1 MKEATPS
8 IVSPRATGVSLDS
21 LLRSHKMPTA
31 SLEVEDSTAEQR
43 TMKAHQIAP
52 SVSYTFTARLT
63 YPNRIAM
70 FARIAHT
77 IGRRGG
83 DLGAVDIVGSDTEV
97 MTRDIT
103 VRPRDVAHQDQ
114 ILAAIRKLPGV
125 KVVNVSDRV
134 FLLHLGGKIAV
145 QNKVPLTTRDA
156 LSMAYTPGV
165 ARVCESIAAQPR
177 KAWQL
182 TIKGNSVAVVS
193 DGTAVLGLGDIG
205 PEAAMP
211 VMEGKAML
219 FKEFAGID
227 AYPVCLSTRDPQE
240 IVATVKHLAVGFGG
254 INLEDISAPRC
265 FEIERRLQDQL
276 DIPVFHDDQHGTAVV
291 VLAALLNALRLT
303 RQRLERLRIV
313 ISGAGAAG
321 VAVTQILLRGGARD
335 IVVCDREGALHE
347 GRLPN
352 LNESKCWLV
361 RHTNPRKA
369 RGQLEDMLRGA
380 NVFIGVS
387 APLTLQARHL
397 RRMASKPIVLALAN
411 PTPEIMPEEAAR
423 VAFIVATGR
432 SDYPNQINNV
442 LAFPGIFR
450 GALDVR
456 ARRITESM
464 KQAAARA
471 IAGCISPRELSPEYI
486 VPSVFNREVV
496 RRVAAAVRQ
505 AAVKAGVAR
514 KQC

>member
-1 MKEATPS
+1 M
-8 IVSPRATGVSLDS
+8 
-21 LLRSHKMPTA
+21 
-31 SLEVEDSTAEQR
+31 
-43 TMKAHQIAP
+43 
-52 SVSYTFTARLT
+52 RLT
-63 YPNRIAM
+63 YPNRIGM
-70 FARIAHT
+70 FARIAQT
-77 IGRRGG
+77 IGRHGG
-83 DLGAVDIVGSDTEV
+83 DLGAVDIVAPDAKA

-103 VRPRDVAHQDQ
+103 VRAGNRAHVDRV
-114 ILAAIRKLPGV
+114 LAALKKIHGV
-125 KVVNVSDRV
+125 QVVNVSDRV
-134 FLLHLGGKIAV
+134 FLLHLGGKIAI

-165 ARVCESIAAQPR
+165 ARVCEAIAADPR

-219 FKEFAGID
+219 FKEFGGID
-227 AYPVCLSTRDPQE
+227 AYPICLRTKDTDE
-240 IVATVKHLAVGFGG
+240 IVAAVKHLSVGFGA

-265 FEIERRLQDQL
+265 FDIERKLQEQL

-291 VLAALLNALRLT
+291 VLAALLNALRVTKQKLD
-303 RQRLERLRIV
+303 RLKIV

-321 VAVTQILLRGGARD
+321 VAVTRILLGGGARD
-335 IVVCDREGALHE
+335 LVVCDRDGILGQ
-347 GRLPN
+347 GRLAE
-352 LNESKCWLV
+352 LNESKAWLAQ
-361 RHTNPRKA
+361 HTNPRNL
-369 RGQLEDMLRGA
+369 RGRLPEALQGA

-387 APLTLQARHL
+387 APGLLQAKHL
-397 RRMASKPIVLALAN
+397 KRMAPKPIVFALAN

-456 ARRITESM
+456 ARQITEEM
-464 KQAAARA
+464 NQAAAQA
-471 IAGCISPRELSPEYI
+471 LAACIAPRELSPEYI
-486 VPSVFNREVV
+486 VPSVFNRQVVQRVADAV
-496 RRVAAAVRQ
+496 RRAAI
-505 AAVKAGVAR
+505 KSGVAR
-514 KQC
+514 KVK